1 MVSVRFSRSPF
12 AEEKLAE
19 MTKANEE
26 LEEELESVEEQ
37 VRDLEAKVESL
48 GDKVEELEETVA
60 TLEDEKKALHASL
73 QPHDDLVKALT
84 LFLSWLDHPPA
95 GMSSEGIAS
104 HLANFRRDLDYALRE
119 VSR

>member
-1 MVSVRFSRSPF
+1 MNDDRINEL
-12 AEEKLAE
+12 EEKLAE
-19 MTKANEE
+19 MTKAN
-26 LEEELESVEEQ
+26 
-37 VRDLEAKVESL
+37 
-48 GDKVEELEETVA
+48 EELEETVA

-84 LFLSWLDHPPA
+84 LFLSWLDHPPV

-119 VSR
+119 VTR